1 MLPPVTHPAPDT
13 PAHDS
18 GRAVVA
24 KESAA
29 LAALAQALDGPLAEP
44 FDRAVEWVL
53 ACTGRV
59 VVCGMGKSGQIG
71 HKLASTLVSTG
82 TPSVFLHPADGFHGD
97 VGIVTARDLVIAISN
112 SGSTREVVD
121 LVPVMRNLGAK
132 VIALTGGAQSPLAR
146 LADLALAWGDLRE
159 ADPMALVPTVSAAVT
174 LALGDALTVAVME
187 RRGFGAGQYRLFHPS
202 GAIGTK
208 LTLRVIDLLRG
219 PLTNPTVR
227 AEAAFGE
234 ALSVVTRFTLGGV
247 SVVDAAGRLVG
258 LITDG
263 DVRRT
268 IQKAQGSVDALL
280 ARPVAELMT
289 RNPARVAP
297 EALAL
302 DALAL
307 MENHQPGR
315 ILVLPVVDDAGR
327 AVGLLH
333 LHTLVQ
339 AGLTTDRRE

>member
-1 MLPPVTHPAPDT
+1 MTR
-13 PAHDS
+13 PAHET
-18 GRAVVA
+18 GREVIL

-29 LAALAQALDGPLAEP
+29 LAHLAEGLGEA
-44 FDRAVEWVL
+44 FDRAVDLVL
-53 ACTGRV
+53 ACAGRV
-59 VVCGMGKSGQIG
+59 VLCGMGKSGQIG
-71 HKLASTLVSTG
+71 HKISSTLISTG

-97 VGIVTARDLVIAISN
+97 VGLVTARDLVIAISN
-112 SGSTREVVD
+112 SGATREVLD

-132 VIALTGGAQSPLAR
+132 VIALTGSPASPLAR
-146 LADLALAWGDLRE
+146 LADLALTWGDLRE

-202 GAIGTK
+202 GAIGNK

-219 PLTNPTVR
+219 PLTNPVVR
-227 AEAAFGE
+227 ADATFGE
-234 ALSVVTRFTLGGV
+234 ALDVATRNTLGGV

-268 IQKAQGSVDALL
+268 IQKSQGSVEALL
-280 ARPVAELMT
+280 GRPVSELMT
-289 RNPARVAP
+289 KNPLSVGP
-297 EALAL
+297 EVLAL

-307 MENHQPGR
+307 MENHRPR
-315 ILVLPVVDDAGR
+315 AIYLLPVADAEGR

-333 LHTLVQ
+333 VHTLVQ
-339 AGLTTDRRE
+339 AGLPTDRRE